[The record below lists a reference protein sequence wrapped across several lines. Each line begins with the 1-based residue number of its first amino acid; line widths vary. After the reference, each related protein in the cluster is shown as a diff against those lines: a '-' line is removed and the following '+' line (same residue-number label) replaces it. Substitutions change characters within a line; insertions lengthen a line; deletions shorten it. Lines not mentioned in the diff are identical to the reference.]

1 MHGFLGW
8 GRDEMG
14 SYYYW
19 GGKTDMETELEKA
32 GYRVYT
38 VSMGPVSPN
47 WHRAIEAFYQ
57 IKGGQ
62 IDYGIDEAEKTG
74 IIQKPEGKI
83 YDGLY
88 PEWGTDHPVHIVGHS
103 QGGLTAR
110 MLEVLLDSVFVGE
123 DSPLLSQQH
132 KGWIKSITTI
142 STPHNGSTLV
152 PLMLDVF
159 PFALGLAPW
168 LGGIDNQTIN
178 KIYSFDLEH
187 WRLERN
193 EGESFRDYYRRI
205 FNSPLINEKNLCSW
219 DLSISGA
226 AEFNAIYTPNAER
239 YYFSIPTFSSVKRKS
254 KSTHKPDSTSSFHL
268 WPTTLLIGSDNN
280 APDST
285 WFENDGVCNTVSM
298 TQIGDNKMPLFNGN
312 PIQGKW
318 VAMPPLNMDHQAVV
332 GHGIG
337 KKERETLLVLYMNHC
352 KLLYSL

>member
-1 MHGFLGW
+1 QYPIVLMHGFLGW

-62 IDYGIDEAEKTG
+62 IDYGIDEAEQTG

-205 FNSPLINEKNLCSW
+205 FNSSLINEKNLCSW
-219 DLSISGA
+219 DLSIPGA
-226 AEFNAIYTPNAER
+226 AEFNAAYTAHTER
-239 YYFSIPTFSSVKRKS
+239 YYFSIPTFSSVKRKN
-254 KSTHKPDSTSSFHL
+254 KATHKPDSTSSFHL
-268 WPTTLLIGSDNN
+268 WPTTLLIGSDDN

-298 TQIGDNKMPLFNGN
+298 TQIGDKIMPTFNG
-312 PIQGKW
+312 
-318 VAMPPLNMDHQAVV
+318 
-332 GHGIG
+332 
-337 KKERETLLVLYMNHC
+337 
-352 KLLYSL
+352 